1 MKVGIIGFGRLGK
14 LITKYLEEDF
24 TVEVYDINQEVK
36 PEVEALGARF
46 KSLEEVCKN
55 PIVIPFVPMNKFEGV
70 IKEIAPKLAKD
81 ALVIDVCSVK
91 EMPVEVM
98 KKYLPE
104 TVSIMATH
112 PMFGPDSAGETL
124 FGTKIAVCPIRI
136 EDKYYQKICSFM
148 RFHGIKVIETT
159 PSEHD
164 KQISHSLLLTH
175 MIGRTLMNMDAKKLP
190 IDTKGYRRLL
200 KILKTVENDSWE
212 LFADMNEHNK
222 YAKETRENFLESF
235 NKVIKRL
242 KD

>member
-14 LITKYLEEDF
+14 LISKYLEEDF
-24 TVEVYDINQEVK
+24 TVEVYDINESVK
-36 PEVEALGARF
+36 TEVEAMGCHF
-46 KSLEEVCKN
+46 KSLKEVASN
-55 PIVIPFVPMNKFEGV
+55 PIVIPFVPMNKFEAV
-70 IKEIAPKLAKD
+70 IKEIAPMLSKD
-81 ALVIDVCSVK
+81 ALVADVCSVK

-104 TVSIMATH
+104 SVSILATH

-124 FGTKIAVCPIRI
+124 FGTKIAVCPVRI
-136 EDKYYQKICSFM
+136 EDKYYQKICAFM

-159 PSEHD
+159 AAEHD

-175 MIGRTLMNMDAKKLP
+175 MIGRTLMDMDAKKLP

-212 LFADMNEHNK
+212 LFADMNEHNQ
-222 YAKETRENFLESF
+222 YAKQTREDFIESF
-235 NKVIKRL
+235 NKVVKRL
-242 KD
+242 EN